1 MTNKRFNEMLKE
13 QRLLKKLTLREFCR
27 IGGEDPANL
36 SRIERGLRPAPQ
48 DEVIERY
55 AKVLELAGDELRT
68 FKDMAALSRR
78 ELPKDIPESA
88 LYEKLP
94 ALLRA
99 IERRPSEEQL
109 QEAISITKKAFRVS

>member
-109 QEAISITKKAFRVS
+109 QEAISITKKTFRVS